1 MSDLDLCYM
10 PAAEALR
17 RFRSRTLSPVELL
30 QAQLRRIDETRNS
43 INAVCFVYAEE
54 AMAEARKAEDRYG
67 TAAADIRPLEG
78 LPTGIKD
85 ENTIAG
91 KVTTFGSLIYKD
103 NVAQTTTPVVQRLID
118 AGVVVHGRTTTP
130 EFSSEGFTHSRLW
143 GVTRNPWN
151 LDYTPGGSSG
161 GSGAALAGGMASLA
175 TGSDIGG
182 SIRIPA
188 SACGLVGF
196 KPPYGRNPAT
206 PPFNLDFYNHP
217 GPMARSVE
225 DCLLMQ
231 NVMCG
236 PHPNDI
242 ASLKPKLELPVD
254 RRGIRG
260 WKIAYSLDLGYYE
273 VDEDVR
279 RNTLA
284 ALEIFRSL
292 GAEVVEVDLG
302 WTKQTE
308 KAADDYLRT
317 IFGAWVAEYLD
328 ERAAM
333 LTKYGRAF
341 AQASQTA
348 TPRDFLASL
357 YTAGEMY
364 STFGPLMENFDVFVC
379 PTLALPAVGAEH
391 DPANGLTINGKP
403 VDPRY
408 GWIMTYPFNMLSRCP
423 VLSVPSGHAANGVPT
438 GIQIVGKTYSDA
450 DVFRAGLA
458 FETAVGGWFTRPEAR
473 PRIPAAA

>member
-1 MSDLDLCYM
+1 MSDLNICYLT
-10 PAAEALR
+10 ASEALR
-17 RFRSRTLSPVELL
+17 RFKDRTLSPVELL
-30 QAQLRRIDETRNS
+30 QAYLARAEEIKDTVNGFT
-43 INAVCFVYAEE
+43 ALYAEE
-54 AMAEARKAEDRYG
+54 ALAEARKAEARY
-67 TAAADIRPLEG
+67 AADAGDLRPLEG

-85 ENTIAG
+85 ENNIEG

-103 NVAQTTTPVVQRLID
+103 NVATSTTPVVQRLLD

-161 GSGAALAGGMASLA
+161 GSGAVLAAGMAALA

-188 SACGLVGF
+188 SACGLVGY

-236 PHPNDI
+236 PHPKDI
-242 ASLKPKLELPVD
+242 VSLKPKLELPID
-254 RRGIRG
+254 RGGVSG
-260 WKIAYSLDLGYYE
+260 WRIAYSLDLGYYE
-273 VDEDVR
+273 VDGDVR

-284 ALEIFRSL
+284 ALDIFRSL

-302 WTKQTE
+302 WTKKSE

-328 ERAAM
+328 ERAEK
-333 LTKYGRAF
+333 LTEYSRAF
-341 AQASQTA
+341 AQASQSVTA
-348 TPRDFLASL
+348 QDFLASL

-364 STFGPLMENFDVFVC
+364 STFGPMMEEFDVFVC
-379 PTLALPAVGAEH
+379 PTLALPAVKA
-391 DPANGLTINGKP
+391 DYQPVDGLTINGKT
-403 VDPRY
+403 VDPRH

-423 VLSVPSGHAANGVPT
+423 VLSVPSGHAENGVPT
-438 GIQIVGKTYSDA
+438 GIQIVGKTYCDA

-458 FETAVGGWFTRPEAR
+458 FETAVGGWFADAASRPAL
-473 PRIPAAA
+473 